1 MHALRE
7 LQYQFAGALFGEG
20 APLPGIRANG
30 IAAEARLEIY
40 RNNVRE
46 GFLKTLALEF
56 PAIERLVGAEYFR
69 QMGLEFLAAHPSRA
83 GNLHHVGAPF
93 AAFLRER
100 FAATRYDYLPDVAAL
115 EWAYQESM
123 VAPDAAPF
131 DIETLR
137 STSPHAL
144 RLTPHPAA
152 RLVRSAYPI
161 VRIWR
166 ANRAESASED
176 TIDLGSGGDSVLIL
190 RAARHVEF
198 HRLPAGQFALL
209 ERLAEGTS
217 LSDAYEAAL
226 AADSTFDLTEA
237 LRRFISL
244 GVFTS

>member
-7 LQYQFAGALFGEG
+7 LQYRFAGALFGG
-20 APLPGIRANG
+20 DAVPPGIRVNG
-30 IAAEARLEIY
+30 IGAEDRLDIY
-40 RNNVRE
+40 RNNLGE

-56 PAIERLVGAEYFR
+56 PAIERLVGTDYFR
-69 QMGLEFLAAHPSRA
+69 QMGLDFLRAHPSRA

-100 FAATRYDYLPDVAAL
+100 FAGTQYDYLPDVAEL

-123 VAPDAAPF
+123 VAADAAPY

-137 STSPHAL
+137 STPPDAL
-144 RLTPHPAA
+144 RLALHPAC
-152 RLVRSAYPI
+152 RLVRSTYPI
-161 VRIWR
+161 LRIWR
-166 ANRAESASED
+166 ANRPESASD
-176 TIDLGSGGDSVLIL
+176 DIIDLGSGGDSVLIL

-209 ERLAEGTS
+209 ERLSQGAS
-217 LSDAYEAAL
+217 LSQALEAAL
-226 AADSTFDLTEA
+226 AADPTFDLTEA

>member
-7 LQYQFAGALFGEG
+7 LQDQFASALFGDG
-20 APLPGIRANG
+20 SAAPDIRSNG
-30 IAAEARLEIY
+30 IAASDRIDIY
-40 RNNVRE
+40 RNNLRE

-56 PAIERLVGAEYFR
+56 PATQRLVGADYFR
-69 QMGLEFLAAHPSRA
+69 QTGLEFLRAHPSRA

-93 AAFLRER
+93 PAFLRER
-100 FAATRYDYLPDVAAL
+100 FLGTEYEYLPDVAAL

-123 VAPDAAPF
+123 VAADAAPF
-131 DIETLR
+131 DVDTLR
-137 STSPHAL
+137 EAAPDAL
-144 RLTPHPAA
+144 RLALHPAV

-166 ANRAESASED
+166 ANRPESASDE

-209 ERLAEGTS
+209 ERVSQGAS
-217 LSDAYEAAL
+217 LSDAFEAAL
-226 AADSTFDLTEA
+226 AADHSFDLTEA
-237 LRRFISL
+237 LRSFVLL